1 MPGVT
6 MVALGALVASELRLA
21 EQKRAEFEHTWR
33 RFTRKRTVD
42 ACHAM
47 LRRLHGTLFPP
58 APEPAT
64 PAVHGGAS
72 SPEPRCL
79 QRH

>member
-1 MPGVT
+1 

-21 EQKRAEFEHTWR
+21 EQKRADFENTWR

-42 ACHAM
+42 ACHTA
-47 LRRLHGTLFPP
+47 LRRLRATQSPP

-64 PAVHGGAS
+64 TAAPGGTS
-72 SPEPRCL
+72 
-79 QRH
+79 